1 MVLQQHK
8 IVFGGSIGAGKSAA
22 IKTLSDIPVIETE
35 AKLIQILIDTVN
47 TPLRLESIMAK

>member
-8 IVFGGSIGAGKSAA
+8 IVFGGSMGAGKSAA